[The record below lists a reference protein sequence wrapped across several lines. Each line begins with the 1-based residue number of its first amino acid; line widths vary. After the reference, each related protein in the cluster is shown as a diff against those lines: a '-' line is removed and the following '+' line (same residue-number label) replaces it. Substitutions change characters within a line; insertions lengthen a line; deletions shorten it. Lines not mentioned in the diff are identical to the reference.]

1 MAYFIICDSFAPL
14 NTSAAIQ
21 MQDLCEEMAHQG
33 QEVIVL
39 TPYHGLDKN
48 YKTNHN
54 HDHNIKILYFKTF
67 GYRDKS
73 KIKRF
78 FGEIILPFYMI
89 FKIIIL
95 KEKFQKIDGIIWY
108 SPTIFF
114 GPLIKFLKK
123 KYKCKTYLI
132 VRDIFPDWALD
143 MGLINNG
150 LRYAFLK
157 YVANY
162 QYKLANTI
170 GVQSSGNLVFFE
182 KFLNNKHQNVEIL
195 NNWLRLK
202 SRTTCSIDLQ
212 NTILARKKIFIYS
225 GNMGIAQCVSVLTDL
240 AYNFRD
246 NSDVGF
252 LFIGRGSELPALKKF
267 CLINKLDNVLF
278 IDEINSE
285 EIPALYDQCHV
296 GLISL
301 DSRHKSHNIPGK
313 FISYIRSGLPVVA
326 LVNKDNDLIDLINSK
341 QVGEACSNKLHLKQK
356 AVSLLQKI
364 DHDKNH
370 QERCVDLYVKNYTA
384 KAAVSQIM
392 KSFN

>member
-1 MAYFIICDSFAPL
+1 MAYLIICDSFAPL

-21 MQDLCEEMAHQG
+21 MQDLCEEIAHLG

-39 TPYHGLDKN
+39 TPYHGSEKKYKIN
-48 YKTNHN
+48 YN
-54 HDHNIKILYFKTF
+54 HNIKIIYFKTF

-89 FKIIIL
+89 FNII
-95 KEKFQKIDGIIWY
+95 KRREKFRKIDGIIWY

-123 KYKCKTYLI
+123 KYKCNTYLI

-162 QYKLANTI
+162 KYKLANTI
-170 GVQSSGNLVFFE
+170 GVQSPGNLVFFG
-182 KFLNNKHQNVEIL
+182 KFLNNEYQNVEVL

-202 SRTTCSIDLQ
+202 SSYTCSIDLQ
-212 NTILARKKIFIYS
+212 KTILAGKKIFIYS

-246 NSDVGF
+246 NSDAGF

-267 CLINKLDNVLF
+267 CLINKLYNVLF

-285 EIPALYDQCHV
+285 EMPAVYDQCHI

-301 DSRHKSHNIPGK
+301 DTRHKSHNIPGK
-313 FISYIRSGLPVVA
+313 FISYIRSGLPVLA
-326 LVNKDNDLIDLINSK
+326 MVNKDNDLIDLINTNN
-341 QVGEACSNKLHLKQK
+341 VGMACSNELHLLQK
-356 AVSLLQKI
+356 AVSLIQI
-364 DHDKNH
+364 VDHDKNL
-370 QERCVDLYVKNYTA
+370 QGRCFDLYEKNYTA
-384 KAAVSQIM
+384 KTAVSQIM